1 MTDRRP
7 VVRAAGGVVWRR
19 GRGGGVEVVVVH
31 RPAPRDDWS
40 LPKGKLAAGERHRDA
55 ALREVL
61 EETGLR
67 CRLGPR
73 LTEIRYETPR
83 GEDKRVRWW
92 AMTVE
97 ADEGF
102 APGREVDERRWVPLA
117 DLDAVCTWDTDRDLV
132 HLFATSGALD
142 PAS

>member
-1 MTDRRP
+1 MSGGGP

-19 GRGGGVEVVVVH
+19 GDGGAIEVVVVH

-40 LPKGKLAAGERHRDA
+40 LPKGKLESGERHRDA
-55 ALREVL
+55 ARREVL

-97 ADEGF
+97 EDRGF
-102 APGREVDERRWVPLA
+102 TPNREVDERRWVPI
-117 DLDAVCTWDTDRDLV
+117 DELDDVCTWQTDRDLV
-132 HLFATSGALD
+132 HLFATSGTTD
-142 PAS
+142 PAP